1 MKPKPLSPLEQIA
14 ARRTRRKRRRRL
26 VLWGAGLYVFTGF
39 FLLPALVKWQLRQQL
54 PALTHR
60 QAEVKQ
66 VRMNPF
72 TLSLTIRGLSLT
84 ETNGTPFVAC
94 DEFYANFE
102 LSSLFHWA
110 WTFDEI
116 HLIRPTA
123 NLVRLRSGAFNVS
136 DFVATNTMETNFPSA
151 LPALRIRSLL
161 VTNALVTLTDA
172 TTEPVFHARYE
183 PIHIKLTD
191 FSTHRAVAE
200 PYHITATASDGERLE
215 WSGRFSLA
223 QCASDGHFK
232 LSELSLAKYNP
243 YLSLLTTA
251 TVARGVLGINTDY
264 RLNFARQPLE
274 LELTNASV
282 ELRNLMVNPPEH
294 GDPLLTLA
302 QLQITN
308 ATAQLAERRLRLGG
322 VSVLGGTAFVE
333 RATNGDL
340 AAVSYLKPAT
350 PLPAAS
356 AEPWQL
362 QLDQF
367 AITNFNLT
375 ATDFSTTPP
384 AGLGLEHLALT
395 LKDFST
401 QTNVPFSL
409 TLAGTWLGGGALSL
423 QTHGTLWPLNQ
434 TTSITVKDLAIPPA
448 QPYLNQYLN
457 LAVQSGKL
465 SAQAQV
471 KFDPSAKPL
480 LQFTGSGSVTDFAS
494 TDTLSGHELARWRE
508 HIVRGVNLTLR
519 PNQISIEQLKF
530 TDAQNNLVINSNLQL
545 NVASLAKLPERTN
558 STTRTR
564 TNHPGLDAFPIHIG
578 ALTLEHNSL
587 RLVDDS
593 LPRRFEWSIAD
604 INGSVSN
611 IVLPGQQKAQIDLHG
626 EVAPLAPFAI
636 AGALT
641 PDPQNLFTDLTIACT
656 NADLTALSPYTEKF
670 VGRPLTKGKIT
681 TALHYQIEARQ
692 LVATNFAD
700 LAQLTLGARVESP
713 DALKLPIKLA
723 IGLLKDMDGHIVL
736 NVPLSGSLDDPKFS
750 IWRLVGQT
758 LQNLVVKAA
767 AAPFSLLGA
776 LVGGGSELQF
786 VEFDPGDFSLRSDQT
801 NKLAKLGAALEK
813 RTELTLEIRA
823 TYDPQLDVAALGRN
837 QLRRQM
843 ENSRKPGSTNVTTAG
858 GTPGETA
865 FNDADYDHW
874 LRDAYQAAFNTT
886 PEQALAEKSHGNTN
900 LNRADLEGL
909 AAGPNPR
916 DPQKGATGLLESRSA
931 ASLSVPSNAEVSTNA
946 PTSMAPALQP
956 GLVRA
961 KMEQRLLT
969 LNPVTPEALQA
980 LTEQRIATVKKFM
993 IMDAGISADRILPTT
1008 DSPPASVVPGS
1019 ARVEFSLD

>member
-1 MKPKPLSPLEQIA
+1 MSA
-14 ARRTRRKRRRRL
+14 ASAKVPASHRSRRAKRWRNWL
-26 VLWGAGLYVFTGF
+26 ALGVGLYALIG
-39 FLLPALVKWQLRQQL
+39 FLLLPVIIKWQLPRQL
-54 PALTHR
+54 AERTHR
-60 QAEVKQ
+60 ATTVQQ
-66 VRMNPF
+66 VRANPF
-72 TLSLTIRGLSLT
+72 TLSLTVRGLSLM
-84 ETNGTPFVAC
+84 ETNGTPFASME
-94 DEFYANFE
+94 EFYANFQ
-102 LSSLFHWA
+102 LSSLWQRA
-110 WTFDEI
+110 WTFDQ
-116 HLIRPTA
+116 IR
-123 NLVRLRSGAFNVS
+123 LVRPQVQLSRFTNGAFNIS
-136 DFVATNTMETNFPSA
+136 DLVAVNTIETNFSNA
-151 LPALRIRSLL
+151 LPALQIRSLL

-172 TTEPVFHARYE
+172 ATEPVFHARYE
-183 PIHIKLTD
+183 PIHIQLTD
-191 FSTHRAVAE
+191 FSTHGDAAE

-223 QCASDGHFK
+223 QRASDGHFK
-232 LSELSLAKYNP
+232 LSGLSLTKYNP

-251 TVARGVLGINTDY
+251 TVARGSLEVNTDY
-264 RLNFARQPLE
+264 RLNFARQSLE
-274 LELTNASV
+274 LEVTNAAV
-282 ELRNLMVNPPEH
+282 ELRNLAVNPPERS
-294 GDPLLTLA
+294 DPLLTLDR
-302 QLQITN
+302 LQITN
-308 ATAQLAERRLRLGG
+308 AVAQLAERRLQLGG
-322 VSVLGGTAFVE
+322 VSISGGAALVE
-333 RATNGDL
+333 RATNGAL
-340 AAVSYLKPAT
+340 VAVSYLKSTAT
-350 PLPAAS
+350 SSAAPAA
-356 AEPWQL
+356 PWQL

-367 AITNFNLT
+367 TVTNFNLT

-384 AGLGLEHLALT
+384 AGLGLEHLALA
-395 LKDFST
+395 LKDFTT
-401 QTNVPFSL
+401 QTHVPFSL
-409 TLAGTWLGGGALSL
+409 TLAGDWRDGGALAL
-423 QTHGTLWPLNQ
+423 ETHGTLWPLNQ
-434 TTSITVKDLAIPPA
+434 TASIAVKDWAIPSA
-448 QPYLNQYLN
+448 QPYLSQYLN

-465 SAQAQV
+465 SAQGQV
-471 KFDPSAKPL
+471 KFDPNAEPL

-494 TDTLSGHELARWRE
+494 TDTLSGHELARWQE

-530 TDAQNNLVINSNLQL
+530 TGARNNLVINSNRQF

-558 STTRTR
+558 STTRPR
-564 TNHPGLDAFPIHIG
+564 TNHSGLDAFPIHIG
-578 ALTLEHNSL
+578 AMTLEHNSL

-636 AGALT
+636 TGALT

-656 NADLTALSPYTEKF
+656 NTDLTALSPYTEKF
-670 VGRPLTKGKIT
+670 VGRPLTKGKLT

-801 NKLAKLGAALEK
+801 NKLVKLGAALEK

-843 ENSRKPGSTNVTTAG
+843 ENSRKPESTGTATG
-858 GTPGETA
+858 GTAPEEAT
-865 FNDADYDHW
+865 FNDADYDRW
-874 LRDAYQAAFNTT
+874 LREAYQAAFNTT
-886 PEQALAEKSHGNTN
+886 PEQALAEKLHGITN
-900 LNRADLEGL
+900 AGRANWKGGSVVESN
-909 AAGPNPR
+909 ARN
-916 DPQKGATGLLESRSA
+916 PQKGATGLLESKSA
-931 ASLSVPSNAEVSTNA
+931 SSTSDANSAEGGPTATNPMASE
-946 PTSMAPALQP
+946 LQP
-956 GLVRA
+956 ELVRA
-961 KMEQRLLT
+961 EMEQRLLT
-969 LNPVTPEALQA
+969 LNPVPPEALQT
-980 LTEQRIATVKKFM
+980 LTEQRIVTVKKFM

-1008 DSPPASVVPGS
+1008 DSPPASVIPGT